1 VSDNGTGLGE
11 LTAALAKAQ
20 AAFPKVLKDRTAK
33 IASTKGEY
41 SYKYADLASLLDAVR
56 KPLSDNGLAL
66 VQPIEITERGMVLH
80 TMLLHSSGAH
90 LDSYYPLATHDRPQE
105 MGSEIT
111 YSRRYTAGSILGI
124 ASEEDDDGAAAQQAA
139 RKPADSRRLATPPK
153 VTAPTEEIGKPDR
166 PQTAPED
173 HEAESEALLPKPEE
187 DRDFITKG
195 INRKA
200 NEHNLTTDEGKSL
213 QRDYLQGKTLR
224 SATVAD
230 LNTLYLFLMDAE
242 AVKQWRQQ
250 ATT

>member
-1 VSDNGTGLGE
+1 MTDNGNGLGE
-11 LTAALAKAQ
+11 LTTALAKAQ

-124 ASEEDDDGAAAQQAA
+124 ASEEDDDGAAAQQAT
-139 RKPADSRRLATPPK
+139 RKPQDSRRFATPPR
-153 VTAPTEEIGKPDR
+153 VTAPVEEIGKPDR

-173 HEAESEALLPKPEE
+173 HVAESKALFPLPAKVEE
-187 DRDFITKG
+187 R
-195 INRKA
+195 
-200 NEHNLTTDEGKSL
+200 
-213 QRDYLQGKTLR
+213 
-224 SATVAD
+224 
-230 LNTLYLFLMDAE
+230 NTLVTEAQRLSRVLKLTPKDREAFKLEYLGGADVFDCDLSALSTMVAE
-242 AVKQWRQQ
+242 LRKREPK
-250 ATT
+250 